1 MSEFSQPRLLKAT
14 ALIAAGALAPIA
26 TGAAIERNTQEA
38 FAQTPVEQ
46 PGTPPPNATAEE
58 VLACDKAM
66 KEAGA
71 VIVTADYK
79 VGKRAVATAVV
90 IKPPVLKDK
99 RTQAEFDCADKTKT
113 TVSLEPLQ
121 WSVGKSGTAAGKSK
135 VRSAG
140 DPVAVDSDTLAK
152 TSTFGETRIEKGATP
167 ALPRKLTAR
176 DGRLGRYGLK
186 VTMTTEARSPYVVV
200 PGTATYAPSP
210 AATTTTETIRSNP
223 WLVIP
228 ADAKKN
234 TKEPTRAGQE
244 GIDKLTDECN
254 LLAGL
259 SISGFGGKRDRGK
272 YIDAR
277 LIEDKYEEKH
287 QYVIKLKEGAK
298 WCRGKNGE
306 IIFGVTRKTE
316 WDDPVGKVETLQ
328 PQLVGK
334 NWARYV
340 GEGDEQVTIAA
351 RQINRPVRPLGS

>member
-38 FAQTPVEQ
+38 YAQAPLEQ
-46 PGTPPPNATAEE
+46 AATFPPNATAEE
-58 VLACDKAM
+58 VLACNEAM
-66 KEAGA
+66 KEPGA
-71 VIVTADYK
+71 VIITADYR
-79 VGKRAVATAVV
+79 VGKRAVDAAVV
-90 IKPPVLKDK
+90 IKSPVLKDK
-99 RTQAEFDCADKTKT
+99 RTQAEFDCSDKTQT

-121 WSVGKSGTAAGKSK
+121 WSVGKGKAAAGNSK
-135 VRSAG
+135 VRSVG
-140 DPVAVDSDTLAK
+140 NPVVVNSDALAT
-152 TSTFGETRIEKGATP
+152 TSTFGETRIEKGAAP
-167 ALPRKLTAR
+167 VLPRKLSAR

-186 VTMTTEARSPYVVV
+186 VTITTEARSPQVIV

-210 AATTTTETIRSNP
+210 APSSTTETMRSNP

-234 TKEPTRAGQE
+234 TKKPTRAGQK

-259 SISGFGGKRDRGK
+259 SISGFGGKRDRSK

-277 LIEDKYEEKH
+277 LIEDKHEQKH
-287 QYVIKLKEGAK
+287 QYIIKLKKGAK
-298 WCRGKNGE
+298 WCRGKNGQ